1 MKLLL
6 FTLCFTILLASCN
19 TNYAKQNVAKNEKGD
34 TLLFTQEG
42 KNVDIT
48 YTDSGKLKAKF
59 FAPTLIGF
67 KQENNEIVKMPNGI
81 SGVFFNAEGQKEST
95 LTAEKGIS
103 YQTKKITEVT
113 QNVVVT
119 NTKGERLN
127 TEKLTWDQNTQKIY
141 TDKFV
146 KITTAKEILTGEGM
160 TADQD
165 FNRWTILKPR
175 GVISIQ
181 KDSTKN

>member
-1 MKLLL
+1 MKFHLVLFFCLLI
-6 FTLCFTILLASCN
+6 FACN
-19 TNYAKQNVAKNEKGD
+19 TDYAKKNVDKNEKGD

-42 KNVDIT
+42 KNVNIT

-59 FAPTLIGF
+59 FAPTLIGL
-67 KQENNEIVKMPNGI
+67 KKENNEIVKMPNGI
-81 SGVFFNAEGQKEST
+81 KGVFYNTEGQKEST

-119 NTKGERLN
+119 NAKGERLN
-127 TEKLTWDQNTQKIY
+127 TEKLTWDQNTQKIF

-146 KITTAKEILTGEGM
+146 KITTANEILTGEGM

-181 KDSTKN
+181 KDSTKK